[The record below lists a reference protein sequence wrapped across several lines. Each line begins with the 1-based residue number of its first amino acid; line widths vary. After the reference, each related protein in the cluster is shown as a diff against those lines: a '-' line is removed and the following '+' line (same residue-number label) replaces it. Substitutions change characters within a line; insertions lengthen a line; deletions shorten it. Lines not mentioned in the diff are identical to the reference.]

1 MIAAMRPPPSL
12 PCPTHHPDADL
23 LSRHAAGT
31 LADGP
36 ALVVAT
42 HLDFCPICRHQVR
55 AWEALGGAL
64 LNSQRPVALAD
75 DALERTLARLDG
87 ARLEEKRP
95 LADVPTLDPDPVLP
109 AALRRQRLGPW
120 RFVAPGIRGRAVRVD
135 PAQGYKVMLFRVAA
149 GMAIPMHGHRGQ
161 EYTCVIDGAF
171 NDVFGRFG
179 SGDMAAVDAS
189 VDHQPL
195 AEPDGDC
202 LCLIAVHGRLRIHSL
217 LGRLV
222 QPLVGL

>member
-1 MIAAMRPPPSL
+1 MTAALRPPPPP

-31 LADGP
+31 LPDGP

-42 HLDFCPICRHQVR
+42 HLDFCPACRRQVR

-64 LNSQRPVALAD
+64 LNNQRPVALAD
-75 DALERTLARLDG
+75 DALERTLAKLDG
-87 ARLEEKRP
+87 VRLAGAP
-95 LADVPTLDPDPVLP
+95 PDAPALDPDPVLP
-109 AALRRQRLGPW
+109 PTLRRQRLGPW

-135 PAQGYKVMLFRVAA
+135 PAEGYKVMLFRVAA
-149 GMAIPMHGHRGQ
+149 GMTIPKHGHRGQ

-171 NDVFGRFG
+171 SDTFGRFG
-179 SGDMAAVDAS
+179 TGDMAAVDAS
-189 VDHQPL
+189 VEHQPL
-195 AEPDGDC
+195 AAPDGDC
-202 LCLIAVHGRLRIHSL
+202 LCLIAVRGRLRIHSL